1 MKQTKFVKFGV
12 IALFF
17 CASYLGF
24 SASTERVSFAGEEV
38 TIASL
43 SLSSAFACTTGEII
57 GNPPVAYCNSFGRC
71 AKIDE
76 TGTMTPNCV
85 E

>member
-1 MKQTKFVKFGV
+1 MKQTNFFRFGV

-17 CASYLGF
+17 CTSYFGF
-24 SASTERVSFAGEEV
+24 SASTKRILFAGEEV

-43 SLSSAFACTTGEII
+43 SLSSAFACTTGEVI

-71 AKIDE
+71 ARIE
-76 TGTMTPNCV
+76 SGTMIPNCV
-85 E
+85 D